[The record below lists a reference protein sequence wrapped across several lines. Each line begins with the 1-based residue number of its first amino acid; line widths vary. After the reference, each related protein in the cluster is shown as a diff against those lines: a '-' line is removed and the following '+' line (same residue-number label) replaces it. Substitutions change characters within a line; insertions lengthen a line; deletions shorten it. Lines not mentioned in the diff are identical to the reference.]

1 MFIQGWIETLLI
13 DCINHRLV
21 KAMRKC
27 PAALGLRELGINH
40 VDVENPDDLASHM
53 AYADYLSEQADP
65 LGDYIRIQLQLED
78 ANLKPAA
85 RKKLQAEEQ
94 ALLEKHQRT
103 WLGDMAEWLLDEKTH
118 PRYAWNKLEKEFS
131 LRRGWLWTLKLD
143 HPNVECLRAIA
154 RSPQVMLLH
163 TLHLQNHM
171 YEEAGDFTPGSDIPD
186 DVDYPQYYPLVAAR
200 NLGNVRVFI
209 VGEPVTPEDEIEAY
223 YNCHTSGE
231 AVSGIVKHMP
241 KLEELHLYAH
251 RVNANDLF
259 SLRTIPDLRVLI
271 LYHSDSYPLGRL
283 AKNPNLK
290 KLEVLRFHPHA
301 VEDLDEGAYIK
312 LAGIRELV
320 RSAELPA
327 LRHLQLRS
335 TDAGDKGVKEIVDSG
350 ILKRLKVLDL
360 RHGIITDKGADLLL
374 KCADTRNLDRLDLGH
389 NKITETKVQQLL
401 AAGIKLEHDHQRD
414 PDSDDEVSEGYLS
427 SGDIE

>member
-1 MFIQGWIETLLI
+1 
-13 DCINHRLV
+13 
-21 KAMRKC
+21 
-27 PAALGLRELGINH
+27 
-40 VDVENPDDLASHM
+40 
-53 AYADYLSEQADP
+53 
-65 LGDYIRIQLQLED
+65 
-78 ANLKPAA
+78 
-85 RKKLQAEEQ
+85 
-94 ALLEKHQRT
+94 
-103 WLGDMAEWLLDEKTH
+103 
-118 PRYAWNKLEKEFS
+118 
-131 LRRGWLWTLKLD
+131 
-143 HPNVECLRAIA
+143 
-154 RSPQVMLLH
+154 
-163 TLHLQNHM
+163 M

-231 AVSGIVKHMP
+231 AMSGIVKHMP

-290 KLEVLRFHPHA
+290 KLEVLRFHTHA